1 MSAAPKY
8 LVLFYGVSSGSNGAN
23 LGSDEQDLIT
33 LVYLVLNKEENKVKK
48 IEEIT
53 YPISYVINT

>member
-1 MSAAPKY
+1 MSTAPKY

-48 IEEIT
+48 IEIIC
-53 YPISYVINT
+53 YPY

>member
-33 LVYLVLNKEENKVKK
+33 LVYLVLNKEENKV
-48 IEEIT
+48 
-53 YPISYVINT
+53 NMN